1 MNTPSSQTAT
11 PQSAHN
17 SEQLSPY
24 FPNLLSPLDLGFTQ
38 LRNRTLM
45 GSMHLGLQGNR
56 ILLPKNKLCSE
67 FIGPASHFEFASHA
81 GFLGV

>member
-38 LRNRTLM
+38 LRNR
-45 GSMHLGLQGNR
+45 GQVSVVGLCVT
-56 ILLPKNKLCSE
+56 IST
-67 FIGPASHFEFASHA
+67 
-81 GFLGV
+81 

>member
-1 MNTPSSQTAT
+1 MSFLMTEEQKMAT
-11 PQSAHN
+11 EGLRKFLNKEIKPQ
-17 SEQLSPY
+17 
-24 FPNLLSPLDLGFTQ
+24 
-38 LRNRTLM
+38 
-45 GSMHLGLQGNR
+45 LQGNR